1 MKKISERPARQN
13 KNFKKNVVF
22 YANLLTTMG
31 VVLTGVAFTIGA
43 SDAQGIAVSL
53 GAIWFC
59 ATSSYLLITNR

>member
-1 MKKISERPARQN
+1 MKEIKEIKPKRS
-13 KNFKKNVVF
+13 KNYKKNVVF

-43 SDAQGIAVSL
+43 SDAQGIAVCL